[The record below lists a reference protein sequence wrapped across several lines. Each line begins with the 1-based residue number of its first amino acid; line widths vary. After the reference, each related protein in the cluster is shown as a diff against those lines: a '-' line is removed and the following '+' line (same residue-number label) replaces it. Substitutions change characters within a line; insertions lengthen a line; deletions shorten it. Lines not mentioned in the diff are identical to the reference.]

1 MKTVRFIFI
10 AALLAMV
17 ATGCAATWQKMQG
30 WVSAPAGDYRKK
42 AGALESRGELH
53 KALLMWRVAAELDGS
68 TPETAQAIG
77 RIEREIAVTARKHY
91 QQGLNEYQAG
101 DYRNALRDFLITLRL
116 QPHHE
121 KARYYLKVRLQN
133 REQAVYLVEPGDSYT
148 RIASKIYHD
157 SSKAYMIAYFND
169 LNPRQ
174 ALMIGTTLLLP
185 ALNASQWQPPSNI
198 KALLDQAQTAFAKKR
213 YRRVVALTGKIK
225 EQMPAHAEARR
236 LADAAH
242 YYEGKRLF
250 KLKRYLAAIEQYKQI
265 GDSYKGRD
273 RAIAEARTHIQHLAV
288 DEKLNE
294 AQAHLRAKRWQSAIN
309 DTEEILANDPG
320 NSQAMMLFSNAG
332 YNLGKQLLDHGKTVQ
347 AAEILSRIDPSYEDT
362 GQLLSL
368 ARARMRAKAET
379 LYRDGVKHFINEE
392 LEAAIEDWKQTLAL
406 NPEHPK
412 ARQDMENAQRL
423 LDKLRSLDSQAPDT
437 P

>member
-1 MKTVRFIFI
+1 MKTVRLIFI
-10 AALLAMV
+10 AAALAMV
-17 ATGCAATWQKMQG
+17 VSGCAATWQKMQG

-42 AGALESRGELH
+42 AGGLESRGELH
-53 KALLMWRVAAELDGS
+53 KALLMWRVVAELDKS
-68 TPETAQAIG
+68 APEATQAIG
-77 RIEREIAVTARKHY
+77 RIERKIARTARKHY
-91 QQGLNEYQAG
+91 RQGLKEYQSG

-133 REQAVYLVEPGDSYT
+133 REQAEYRVEPGDSYS

-157 SSKAYMIAYFND
+157 GSKAYMIAYFND
-169 LNPRQ
+169 LDPRKP
-174 ALMIGTTLLLP
+174 LMIGTPLLLP
-185 ALNASQWQPPSNI
+185 VLDPSQLQLPPNI
-198 KALLDQAQTAFAKKR
+198 KALLDEAQTAFGQKR
-213 YRRVVALTGKIK
+213 YRRVITLAGKIK
-225 EQMPAHAEARR
+225 EEIPEHAEASR

-242 YYEGKRLF
+242 FHEGKRLF
-250 KLKRYLAAIEQYKQI
+250 KLRRYLAAIEQYKQI
-265 GDSYKGRD
+265 GDSYRGRD
-273 RAIAEARTHIQHLAV
+273 RAIAEARTHIKHLAV
-288 DEKLNE
+288 DEKLKQ
-294 AQAHLRAKRWQSAIN
+294 AQEHLRAKKWQSAIN
-309 DTEEILANDPG
+309 VTEEILANDPG
-320 NSQAMMLFSNAG
+320 NTQARILFSNAG

-347 AAEILSRIDPSYEDT
+347 AADLLGRIDPSYEDT

-406 NPEHPK
+406 NPQHPK

-423 LDKLRSLDSQAPDT
+423 LEKLRTLDSQDPDT